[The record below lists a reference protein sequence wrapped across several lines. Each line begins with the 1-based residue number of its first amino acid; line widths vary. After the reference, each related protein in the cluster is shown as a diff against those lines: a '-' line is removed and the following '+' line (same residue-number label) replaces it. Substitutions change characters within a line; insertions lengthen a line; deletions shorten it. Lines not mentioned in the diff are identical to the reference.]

1 MVTFT
6 QLLDLDV
13 RGLDAF
19 VASWGDVHAR
29 LKDARG
35 HFHDEVVTPLHQDH
49 WRGKA
54 GQAAQSFCD
63 RIQLDLDALDT
74 EVQALRTFFTDEVDG
89 VKSAGGFTGLRK
101 LQVQAQGLRDEVAD
115 NEMTIHDDGSVTF
128 VDMYDPKI
136 PESAAGHAQ
145 RQSTADS
152 LEKRARAVLA
162 KATHEDKWIAQN
174 IKVIFGTPHNFE
186 SENRQFDILDPDGT
200 DRRTWNKL
208 NNVGALAAQRGWV
221 NTAWLI
227 KHYLGASGDPVEIDP
242 QVLLDGIPQFQRDA
256 DTTLAQDVAKRPDG
270 PFETPWR
277 TTAPNL
283 ADGGN
288 PDWYYSLNH
297 FQYRMVGE
305 KQGDQVVYRVQIK
318 KRYDWGVPSEHR
330 ATQSQGWGPLGI
342 TLEQADLAH
351 LNTTGKARDFDVSG
365 TSDPIAATL

>member
-6 QLLDLDV
+6 QLLALDV

-19 VASWGDVHAR
+19 VTSWGDVHDRLRNAR
-29 LKDARG
+29 E

-54 GQAAQSFCD
+54 GRAAQSFCD
-63 RIQLDLDALDT
+63 RIQLDIDALDT
-74 EVQALRTFFTDEVDG
+74 EVQSLRSFFTGEVDG
-89 VKSAGGFTGLRK
+89 VKGAGGFTGLRD
-101 LQVQAQGLRDEVAD
+101 LQSQAQALRDEGAED
-115 NEMTIHDDGSVTF
+115 GMTIHDDGSVSF
-128 VDMYDPKI
+128 ADVYDPND
-136 PESAAGHAQ
+136 PGSAAGHKT
-145 RQSTADS
+145 RQGTADS
-152 LEKRARAVLA
+152 LEQRVRTVLG

-200 DRRTWNKL
+200 DGRTWNKL
-208 NNVGALAAQRGWV
+208 NNVGALANARGWV

-242 QVLLDGIPQFQRDA
+242 LVLLDGVPQFQKDA
-256 DTTLAQDVAKRPDG
+256 DTTLTQDVAQRPDG
-270 PFETPWR
+270 PFETPWQ
-277 TTAPNL
+277 TTAPDL
-283 ADGGN
+283 SDGGN

-305 KQGDQVVYRVQIK
+305 KRGDQVVYRIQIK

-330 ATQSQGWGPLGI
+330 VTQSEGFGPLGI
-342 TLEQADLAH
+342 TLEQADMAH

-365 TSDPIAATL
+365 TSEPIAATL